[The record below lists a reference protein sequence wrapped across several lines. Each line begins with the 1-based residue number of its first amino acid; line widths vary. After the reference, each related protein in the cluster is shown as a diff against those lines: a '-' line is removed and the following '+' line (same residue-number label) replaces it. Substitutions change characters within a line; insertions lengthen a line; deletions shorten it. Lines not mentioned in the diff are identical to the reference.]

1 MKLEEIRG
9 EKAFDAISGMVTA
22 IANIAGD
29 EDFVKAVKEM
39 QGKKD
44 KGAVIKTIVPVL
56 LDNHRDDVVAILS
69 IMNGQSR
76 EEYLAELTPQKLIA
90 DIWSVLT
97 DEDIVGFL
105 SPVKTAKDS
114 GSTSGN
120 IVAMQTLA

>member
-1 MKLEEIRG
+1 MKLAEIKG

-29 EDFVKAVKEM
+29 ENFTKAVKEM
-39 QGKKD
+39 KGKKD

-56 LDNHRDDVVAILS
+56 LDDHRDDVVTILS

-76 EEYLAELTPQKLIA
+76 EEYLEELTPTKLIA

-97 DEDIVGFL
+97 DEDVLGFL
-105 SPVKTAKDS
+105 SPVKTAKGS
-114 GSTSGN
+114 GSTSANTGDLL
-120 IVAMQTLA
+120 MLA

>member
-1 MKLEEIRG
+1 MKLEEIKG
-9 EKAFDAISGMVTA
+9 EKAFDAIAGMVTA

-29 EDFVKAVKEM
+29 ENFTKAVKEM
-39 QGKKD
+39 KGKKD

-56 LDNHRDDVVAILS
+56 LDDHRDDVVTILS

-76 EEYLAELTPQKLIA
+76 EEYLEELTPTKLIA
-90 DIWSVLT
+90 DIWNVLT
-97 DEDIVGFL
+97 DEDIIGFL
-105 SPVKTAKDS
+105 SPGKTAKGS

>member
-1 MKLEEIRG
+1 MKLEEIKG

-29 EDFVKAVKEM
+29 EGFIKAVKEM
-39 QGKKD
+39 KGKKD

-56 LDNHRDDVVAILS
+56 LDDHRDDVVTILS
-69 IMNGQSR
+69 IMSGQSR

-90 DIWSVLT
+90 DIWGVLT
-97 DEDIVGFL
+97 DEDIIGFL
-105 SPVKTAKDS
+105 SPAKTAKGS

>member
-1 MKLEEIRG
+1 MKLAEIKG

-29 EDFVKAVKEM
+29 EEFIKAVKGM
-39 QGKKD
+39 KGKKD
-44 KGAVIKTIVPVL
+44 AGAAIKTIVPVL
-56 LDNHRDDVVAILS
+56 LDDHRDDVVTILS

-97 DEDIVGFL
+97 DEDIIGFL
-105 SPVKTAKDS
+105 SPVKTAKGS
-114 GSTSGN
+114 GSISENTGDLL
-120 IVAMQTLA
+120 MLA

>member
-1 MKLEEIRG
+1 MKLEEIKG

-22 IANIAGD
+22 ITNIAGD
-29 EDFVKAVKEM
+29 EDFIKAVKEM
-39 QGKKD
+39 KGKKD

-56 LDNHRDDVVAILS
+56 LDDHRDDVVTILS

-90 DIWSVLT
+90 DIWNVLT
-97 DEDIVGFL
+97 DEDIIGFL

-120 IVAMQTLA
+120 IVVMPTLA